1 MIISSLSYLSSFNI
15 LYNIINQQLFI
26 LVVHILVSICMP
38 KAKKPIIQL
47 KNVVKRYNDYGV
59 AVKAL
64 DAVSLEIFLGEF
76 VSIIGPSGCG
86 KSTLL
91 HCMGLLD
98 RPSSGVICIGGKDTS
113 KISGREIALFRGE
126 KLGFV
131 FQNYNLI
138 PRLTALE
145 NVMLPGQIMEKDE
158 GQLQKSAI
166 ALLKEVGLGHRIDHK
181 GIHLSG
187 GEKQKAAIARA
198 LINDPVLV
206 LADEPTGALDS
217 ENSTDIMNLLVKM
230 NKKRDATFVYVSHDM
245 DIASY
250 GKRTLVLKDGKIVG
264 DTKDNG
270 DHFKKVLRSLNK
282 KEGRKQ
288 KRGGT

>member
-1 MIISSLSYLSSFNI
+1 MA
-15 LYNIINQQLFI
+15 
-26 LVVHILVSICMP
+26 
-38 KAKKPIIQL
+38 KTKKPIIQL
-47 KNVVKRYNDYGV
+47 KNVVKRYNEYGIT
-59 AVKAL
+59 VKAL
-64 DAVSLEIFLGEF
+64 DDVSLEIFPGEF

-98 RPSSGVICIGGKDTS
+98 RPSSGVVYIDGKDTS
-113 KISGREIALFRGE
+113 KISGKEIALFRGG

-131 FQNYNLI
+131 FQSYNLI

-145 NVMLPGQIMEKDE
+145 NVMLPGQIMERDE
-158 GQLQKSAI
+158 IRLQKRAL

-198 LINDPVLV
+198 LINEPVLV

-217 ENSTDIMNLLVKM
+217 KNSTEIMKLLVKM
-230 NKKRDATFVYVSHDM
+230 NEKRNATFVFVSHDM

-264 DTKDNG
+264 DTKGNAN
-270 DHFKKVLRSLNK
+270 HFKKVMQVLNERTGK
-282 KEGRKQ
+282 KQ
-288 KRGGT
+288 RGKDTRI